1 MDLPTTIKNEIMGL
15 HKELEI
21 LSTLNTRR
29 RHSDLDNI
37 EIRAAAL
44 SLSALY
50 NGIEKVLLNILK
62 ESGAY
67 IKNQMSWHTL
77 LLNESVNNGIIS
89 EHTHNELKGF
99 LAFRHFI
106 RHAYSFE
113 INPIAINSILDR
125 AEDLVTRFIRE
136 VKKFYQDRGSSYSI

>member
-1 MDLPTTIKNEIMGL
+1 MDLPNTIRNEIEGL
-15 HKELEI
+15 NKELEI
-21 LSTLNTRR
+21 ISALNTKRS
-29 RHSDLDNI
+29 HSDLDSI

-50 NGIEKVLLNILK
+50 NGIEKVLLNVLK
-62 ESGAY
+62 ESGSY
-67 IKNQMSWHTL
+67 IKDQMSWHTF
-77 LLNESVNNGIIS
+77 LLNESVNSKIIS
-89 EHTHNELKGF
+89 EKTYNELKGF

-125 AEDLVTRFIRE
+125 AEDLVTGFILE
-136 VKKFYQDRGSSYSI
+136 VKKFYQDKSNSYSF